1 MIKAEQLTV
10 KFEKT
15 VLCDLNFAL
24 TQNGVYCMTG
34 PSGIGK
40 STLLNAIAGL
50 VPYSGTIR
58 TEGKI
63 SYLFQEDRLLPW
75 MNALENV
82 RLVLKEHFERAE
94 YYIGKFGLTE
104 AVDKMP
110 EELSGGMRRRC
121 ALARC
126 FAYDGNILLLDEPF
140 RGLDNENADIVRE
153 EIKAL
158 AKERIVLLV
167 THDPD
172 DIGKLE
178 ASNLKLFPSEISF
191 SAGGLGDHIF

>member
-50 VPYSGTIR
+50 VSYSGTIC

-75 MNALENV
+75 LNALENV

-104 AVDKMP
+104 AADKMP

-153 EIKAL
+153 EINAL

-167 THDPD
+167 THDPE

-178 ASNLKLFPSEISF
+178 ACNLKLFPSEISF
-191 SAGGLGDHIF
+191 SAGGLGDHIL

>member
-15 VLCDLNFAL
+15 GFLCDLNFAL

-104 AVDKMP
+104 AADKMP
-110 EELSGGMRRRC
+110 EELSGGC
-121 ALARC
+121 GGDALWPDVSPMTAIFFCLTNRSV
-126 FAYDGNILLLDEPF
+126 DLITKMPILCVKKSRPWQRSVLFFLLRMIP
-140 RGLDNENADIVRE
+140 
-153 EIKAL
+153 K
-158 AKERIVLLV
+158 
-167 THDPD
+167 T
-172 DIGKLE
+172 LE
-178 ASNLKLFPSEISF
+178 SLKQ
-191 SAGGLGDHIF
+191 AT

>member
-191 SAGGLGDHIF
+191 SAGGLGEHIF

>member
-1 MIKAEQLTV
+1 
-10 KFEKT
+10 
-15 VLCDLNFAL
+15 
-24 TQNGVYCMTG
+24 
-34 PSGIGK
+34 
-40 STLLNAIAGL
+40 
-50 VPYSGTIR
+50 
-58 TEGKI
+58 
-63 SYLFQEDRLLPW
+63 
-75 MNALENV
+75 
-82 RLVLKEHFERAE
+82 
-94 YYIGKFGLTE
+94 
-104 AVDKMP
+104 
-110 EELSGGMRRRC
+110 MRGRC

-167 THDPD
+167 THDSE

>member
-15 VLCDLNFAL
+15 VLYDLSFEL
-24 TQNGVYCMTG
+24 TQNGVYCITG

-40 STLLNAIAGL
+40 STLFNAIAGL
-50 VPYSGTIR
+50 VPYSGMIC

-82 RLVLKEHFERAE
+82 RLVLKEHFDRAE
-94 YYIGKFGLTE
+94 YYICKFGLHE
-104 AVDKMP
+104 AAAKLP
-110 EELSGGMRRRC
+110 GELSGGMQRRC

-140 RGLDNENADIVRE
+140 RGLDEGNADIVRE

-158 AKERIVLLV
+158 AKERIILLV
-167 THDPD
+167 THDSE
-172 DIGKLE
+172 DIAKLD
-178 ASNLKLFPSEISF
+178 ARGLDLFPSEISF
-191 SAGGLGDHIF
+191 GTGSL